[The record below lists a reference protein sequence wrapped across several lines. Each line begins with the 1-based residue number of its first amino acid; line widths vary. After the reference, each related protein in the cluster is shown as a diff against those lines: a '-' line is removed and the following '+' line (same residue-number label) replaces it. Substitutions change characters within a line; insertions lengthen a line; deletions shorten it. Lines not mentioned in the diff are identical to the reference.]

1 MKGKAVLLTVLL
13 GFALAQGRLEAGLYA
28 APPGLAPALEAGLSL
43 EEGEDFLRLAPFRAT
58 LGYGGSL
65 ALGPLGFFAFGLQG
79 EVGEGGPG
87 GVAYGEGGAGPFAL
101 EGQIGYRPKRAL
113 PLFPEEGL
121 FGRLALRYRPAPK
134 EVLGLELARATPPRP
149 LSFGLQPGLS
159 PWRLEGSYA
168 FREGATYTFG
178 AGLAPGP
185 YALLGWKGEVGEGGE
200 VLELSLRLGGT
211 NRLEGALFLGEA
223 SLFLTLSYPWAGS
236 VVAWLGDLGLEAG
249 YEGAPYAW
257 VRYAWRWP

>member
-43 EEGEDFLRLAPFRAT
+43 EEGEVFLRLAPFRAA

-65 ALGPLGFFAFGLQG
+65 ALGPLGFFAFGL
-79 EVGEGGPG
+79 
-87 GVAYGEGGAGPFAL
+87 L
-101 EGQIGYRPKRAL
+101 
-113 PLFPEEGL
+113 
-121 FGRLALRYRPAPK
+121 
-134 EVLGLELARATPPRP
+134 
-149 LSFGLQPGLS
+149 
-159 PWRLEGSYA
+159 
-168 FREGATYTFG
+168 
-178 AGLAPGP
+178 
-185 YALLGWKGEVGEGGE
+185 GEVGEGGE

-257 VRYAWRWP
+257 VRYAWRWS

>member
-1 MKGKAVLLTVLL
+1 MKGKAVFLTVLL

-43 EEGEDFLRLAPFRAT
+43 EEGEVFLRLAPFRAA

-101 EGQIGYRPKRAL
+101 EGRIGYRPKRAL

-134 EVLGLELARATPPRP
+134 EVLGLELARATPPGPSPSGSSRAFP
-149 LSFGLQPGLS
+149 PG
-159 PWRLEGSYA
+159 
-168 FREGATYTFG
+168 
-178 AGLAPGP
+178 
-185 YALLGWKGEVGEGGE
+185 
-200 VLELSLRLGGT
+200 
-211 NRLEGALFLGEA
+211 
-223 SLFLTLSYPWAGS
+223 
-236 VVAWLGDLGLEAG
+236 
-249 YEGAPYAW
+249 
-257 VRYAWRWP
+257 AWREATPSGKGPPIPLARASPRGPTPFWVGRGRWGKGARCWSFPSASEGQTASRGPSS

>member
-43 EEGEDFLRLAPFRAT
+43 EEGEVFLRLAPFRAA

-134 EVLGLELARATPPRP
+134 EIGRAH
-149 LSFGLQPGLS
+149 
-159 PWRLEGSYA
+159 
-168 FREGATYTFG
+168 
-178 AGLAPGP
+178 
-185 YALLGWKGEVGEGGE
+185 V
-200 VLELSLRLGGT
+200 
-211 NRLEGALFLGEA
+211 
-223 SLFLTLSYPWAGS
+223 
-236 VVAWLGDLGLEAG
+236 
-249 YEGAPYAW
+249 
-257 VRYAWRWP
+257 

>member
-13 GFALAQGRLEAGLYA
+13 GFALAQGRLEAGL
-28 APPGLAPALEAGLSL
+28 SL
-43 EEGEDFLRLAPFRAT
+43 EEGEVFLRLAPFRAA

-65 ALGPLGFFAFGLQG
+65 ALGPLGFFAFGLQ
-79 EVGEGGPG
+79 
-87 GVAYGEGGAGPFAL
+87 
-101 EGQIGYRPKRAL
+101 
-113 PLFPEEGL
+113 
-121 FGRLALRYRPAPK
+121 
-134 EVLGLELARATPPRP
+134 
-149 LSFGLQPGLS
+149 
-159 PWRLEGSYA
+159 
-168 FREGATYTFG
+168 
-178 AGLAPGP
+178 
-185 YALLGWKGEVGEGGE
+185 GEVGEGGE

>member
-43 EEGEDFLRLAPFRAT
+43 EEGEVFLRLAPFRAA

-101 EGQIGYRPKRAL
+101 EGQIEIGRAH
-113 PLFPEEGL
+113 
-121 FGRLALRYRPAPK
+121 
-134 EVLGLELARATPPRP
+134 V
-149 LSFGLQPGLS
+149 
-159 PWRLEGSYA
+159 
-168 FREGATYTFG
+168 
-178 AGLAPGP
+178 
-185 YALLGWKGEVGEGGE
+185 
-200 VLELSLRLGGT
+200 
-211 NRLEGALFLGEA
+211 
-223 SLFLTLSYPWAGS
+223 
-236 VVAWLGDLGLEAG
+236 
-249 YEGAPYAW
+249 
-257 VRYAWRWP
+257 

>member
-1 MKGKAVLLTVLL
+1 MKGEAVFLTVLL

-43 EEGEDFLRLAPFRAT
+43 EEGEVFLRLAPFRAA

-121 FGRLALRYRPAPK
+121 CGTPPPRDRPAPSPSGPTRAFPPGAWRDATPSGK
-134 EVLGLELARATPPRP
+134 GPPIPLARASPRGPTPFWVGRGRWGKGARCW
-149 LSFGLQPGLS
+149 SFPS
-159 PWRLEGSYA
+159 ASEGQTAS
-168 FREGATYTFG
+168 R
-178 AGLAPGP
+178 GP
-185 YALLGWKGEVGEGGE
+185 
-200 VLELSLRLGGT
+200 S
-211 NRLEGALFLGEA
+211 
-223 SLFLTLSYPWAGS
+223 S
-236 VVAWLGDLGLEAG
+236 
-249 YEGAPYAW
+249 
-257 VRYAWRWP
+257 

>member
-43 EEGEDFLRLAPFRAT
+43 EEGEVFLRLAHFRAA
-58 LGYGGSL
+58 LGYAGSL
-65 ALGPLGFFAFGLQG
+65 ALGPLGFFAFGLQ
-79 EVGEGGPG
+79 
-87 GVAYGEGGAGPFAL
+87 
-101 EGQIGYRPKRAL
+101 
-113 PLFPEEGL
+113 
-121 FGRLALRYRPAPK
+121 
-134 EVLGLELARATPPRP
+134 
-149 LSFGLQPGLS
+149 
-159 PWRLEGSYA
+159 
-168 FREGATYTFG
+168 
-178 AGLAPGP
+178 
-185 YALLGWKGEVGEGGE
+185 GEVGEGGE

-223 SLFLTLSYPWAGS
+223 SLLLTLSYPWAGS